1 MGGVRSVPDAVPKA
15 RLPPRAYY
23 ALTVLTAL
31 NVINVWHRYLIV
43 SCCVHLPTLSVT
55 NQFVRP
61 SRVVCSITQQYIP
74 VFATWEVGA
83 YLRYH

>member
-23 ALTVLTAL
+23 ALAVLTAL

-43 SCCVHLPTLSVT
+43 SYYVHLPTLSVT
-55 NQFVRP
+55 NQSVRP
-61 SRVVCSITQQYIP
+61 RVVCSITQQSTYQC
-74 VFATWEVGA
+74 
-83 YLRYH
+83 LRPGR